1 MGGNFSSNLAKATQ
15 AVRNVND
22 QTCAPTTG
30 VTQAVVTPDLY
41 VDNCKVKINASN
53 NSQISTTCDMK
64 SYATALGNLAQ
75 SLTTAQKVGL
85 GLNMASNQAEL
96 NQLVENK
103 LRQLCAPASIQ
114 NQFIGRDPTLIDPG
128 TRISCETG
136 ADCMYPMNEDD
147 AYRRNFGACLNKQ
160 CTGAGLPPN
169 VVYCKNKGDLDL
181 SYVNN
186 ANATTACVMLA
197 VQNATAVA
205 EQDSAIEQSGM
216 NIVLIIC
223 AIVGG
228 LIVIGVLAYVIKR
241 GMRKDAMAR

>member
-15 AVRNVND
+15 AVRNVSD

-41 VDNCKVKINASN
+41 VDNCNVTIRASN

-75 SLTTAQKVGL
+75 SLTTEQKVGL

-136 ADCMYPMNEDD
+136 ADCMYPMNGDD
-147 AYRRNFGACLNKQ
+147 AYRRNYGACLNKQ
-160 CTGAGLPPN
+160 CTGAGLPAN
-169 VVYCKNKGDLDL
+169 VVYCKNKGNLDL

-205 EQDSAIEQSGM
+205 DQSSSVTQSGM
-216 NIVLIIC
+216 NIVL
-223 AIVGG
+223 
-228 LIVIGVLAYVIKR
+228 GVLAVVIKR
-241 GMRKDAMAR
+241 GMRNKAR